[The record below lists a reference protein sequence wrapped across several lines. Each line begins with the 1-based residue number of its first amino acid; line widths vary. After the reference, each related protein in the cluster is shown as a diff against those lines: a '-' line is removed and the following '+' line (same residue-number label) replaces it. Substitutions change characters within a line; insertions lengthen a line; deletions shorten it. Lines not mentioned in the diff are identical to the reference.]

1 VAVRRGVVVVI
12 FLIFVAVA
20 VSAAGLIFTALLVGR
35 APRIDRNSTLVLRVN
50 GDLQEMEPAGVIGQF
65 FEGQPTVR
73 SLVDALRKAKVDSR
87 VTSVVIRPTGTAALW
102 GKVQEVRDAI
112 LDFKRS
118 RKPIVAYMEFG
129 GEQEFFLASA
139 CDKVFLMPTSSLDLT
154 GLASYELFLRGTLDK
169 IGAYPDALH
178 VGDYKTAS
186 NIYTEHTYTP
196 AHREMAVSLNTDL
209 YEQLVRGLADGR
221 HKSEAEIRTL
231 IDHGPFL
238 PEDALRAGLV
248 DDVVYEDE
256 IDDKVDLS
264 NGAVGAGKRS
274 AHFLEQADYRNVT
287 TSSLGLD
294 RGQRIAIIYAVGL
307 ISSGPSNY
315 DSPQGQVAGSDTLV
329 EYLRKARADSSI
341 KAIVLRIDSPGG
353 SAIASDVIWREVQLT
368 RKAKPVIASMSD
380 VAASGGYY
388 IAMPASAI
396 VAEPATLTGSI
407 GVVMVKF
414 VIDGTLKKLGLN
426 MEHVQEGRY
435 ADLYSPIRPFSASER
450 ARVEEQM
457 QATYDAFVEK
467 AAAGRNTTPE
477 KIDAIGQGRVWT
489 GRQAKQLGL
498 VDELGGLERALA
510 LAKERVGIPQDAGVE
525 LVVYPPRKS
534 IYEIVANPFGRAD
547 GASTLGALL
556 GLKDPRGLQTLMA
569 PMQVFRRGEPLAL
582 MPNVFVR

>member
-1 VAVRRGVVVVI
+1 MI

-264 NGAVGAGKRS
+264 NGGAAADKRS

-368 RKAKPVIASMSD
+368 RKAKPVIASCLR
-380 VAASGGYY
+380 
-388 IAMPASAI
+388 
-396 VAEPATLTGSI
+396 T
-407 GVVMVKF
+407 
-414 VIDGTLKKLGLN
+414 
-426 MEHVQEGRY
+426 H
-435 ADLYSPIRPFSASER
+435 
-450 ARVEEQM
+450 
-457 QATYDAFVEK
+457 
-467 AAAGRNTTPE
+467 
-477 KIDAIGQGRVWT
+477 GQGR
-489 GRQAKQLGL
+489 GL
-498 VDELGGLERALA
+498 ADSERW
-510 LAKERVGIPQDAGVE
+510 VI
-525 LVVYPPRKS
+525 
-534 IYEIVANPFGRAD
+534 
-547 GASTLGALL
+547 
-556 GLKDPRGLQTLMA
+556 
-569 PMQVFRRGEPLAL
+569 
-582 MPNVFVR
+582 

>member
-1 VAVRRGVVVVI
+1 MAVRRGVVVVI

-264 NGAVGAGKRS
+264 NGAAGAKKGS